1 MARPEK
7 VEAVAEIKE
16 RIAGAEAV
24 FVAEYAG
31 LSVGEQQKLRRGLR
45 AAEGEF
51 KVVKMTLARRAVSE
65 LGYDDLL
72 EMLVGPTGLAFASG
86 DAAAAAKALRDFS
99 RDHQR
104 LVIKGGLLGSEVL
117 PPERVTQ
124 LADIEPREV
133 LLAKIAGA
141 FQAPMAAMAGLL
153 AAMPRALA
161 TMVQQLIDRGTET
174 PDEPTAAEEL
184 AASEAPADEAETE
197 DALAVEAETEDA
209 PAVEAETENAPA
221 AEATEESAA
230 EADGSASSDDSSDDS
245 DDSSDDDAAE
255 QAEEE

>member
-16 RIAGAEAV
+16 RFAGAEAV

-65 LGYDDLL
+65 LGHDDLL

-117 PPERVTQ
+117 PPERVTE

-141 FQAPMAAMAGLL
+141 FQAPMATMAGLL

-161 TMVQQLIDRGTET
+161 TMVQQLIDRAPEAPEEQPTA
-174 PDEPTAAEEL
+174 DEPAAEE
-184 AASEAPADEAETE
+184 
-197 DALAVEAETEDA
+197 
-209 PAVEAETENAPA
+209 APA
-221 AEATEESAA
+221 AEAETEVAPVAEAAAESAA
-230 EADGSASSDDSSDDS
+230 DADGSASSDDSSDDS
-245 DDSSDDDAAE
+245 DDSDESSDDDAAE
-255 QAEEE
+255 KAEEE

>member
-7 VEAVAEIKE
+7 VEAVAAIKE

-65 LGYDDLL
+65 LGHDGLL

-117 PPERVTQ
+117 PPERVTE

-141 FQAPMAAMAGLL
+141 FQAPMATMAGLL

-161 TMVQQLIDRGTET
+161 TMVQQLIDRGTEA
-174 PDEPTAAEEL
+174 PDEQPVAEKPAAAE
-184 AASEAPADEAETE
+184 
-197 DALAVEAETEDA
+197 
-209 PAVEAETENAPA
+209 APA
-221 AEATEESAA
+221 AEAETEVAPAAEAAEESAA
-230 EADGSASSDDSSDDS
+230 DADGSASSDDSSDDS
-245 DDSSDDDAAE
+245 DDSDESSDDEAAE

>member
-16 RIAGAEAV
+16 RFAGAEAV

-31 LSVGEQQKLRRGLR
+31 LSVGEQQQLRRGLR

-65 LGYDDLL
+65 LGHDDLL

-99 RDHQR
+99 KDHQR

-117 PPERVTQ
+117 PPERVTE

-141 FQAPMAAMAGLL
+141 FQAPMATMAGLL

-161 TMVQQLIDRGTET
+161 TMVQQLIDRAPEA
-174 PDEPTAAEEL
+174 PEEQPVAEE
-184 AASEAPADEAETE
+184 PA
-197 DALAVEAETEDA
+197 
-209 PAVEAETENAPA
+209 APA
-221 AEATEESAA
+221 AEAEAEAAPAAEAESDAPAAEAAEESAA
-230 EADGSASSDDSSDDS
+230 AAEGSASSDDSSDDTDDS
-245 DDSSDDDAAE
+245 DESSDDDAAE
-255 QAEEE
+255 SAEEE